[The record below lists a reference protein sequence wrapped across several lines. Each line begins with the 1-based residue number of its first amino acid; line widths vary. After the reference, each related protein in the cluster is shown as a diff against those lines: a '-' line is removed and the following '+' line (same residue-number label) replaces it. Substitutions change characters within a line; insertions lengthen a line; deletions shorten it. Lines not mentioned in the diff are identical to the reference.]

1 MHHPV
6 RGKENSLH
14 QKEGAQLRVH
24 LTVKYLGHSP
34 GGNKVPVLIVLLL
47 FKEMEGSGR
56 GKGKVLCYYCFS
68 MQNCDEVHNS
78 LDLQG

>member
-6 RGKENSLH
+6 CGKENSLH

-56 GKGKVLCYYCFS
+56 GKAKCCVIIALVCKTVMRYTIP
-68 MQNCDEVHNS
+68 
-78 LDLQG
+78 